1 MKTSSPPVAPDRASA
16 RACTLTNLLV
26 LPGLGS
32 LVAGRRVGWAQA
44 ALALAGLGLFLYGV
58 ARLLR
63 DWLAAGAEPVFEFTP
78 ALGCLLG
85 GLAVSVVAWL
95 WALVTSLQIH
105 REVRAREREATAAA
119 TGSPAIPAAGTH
131 AAENTGKPGS

>member
-1 MKTSSPPVAPDRASA
+1 MKTSSPPAAPDRPSA

-32 LVAGRRVGWAQA
+32 LAAGRKVGWAQA
-44 ALALAGLGLFLYGV
+44 ALALAGVGLFLYGV

-63 DWLAAGAEPVFEFTP
+63 DWLAAGAEPVFEFTL

-105 REVRAREREATAAA
+105 REVRARERESAAA
-119 TGSPAIPAAGTH
+119 AAGSPAVPGPAA
-131 AAENTGKPGS
+131 KPGGDTEESGP

>member
-1 MKTSSPPVAPDRASA
+1 MKTSSPPAAPDRASV
-16 RACTLTNLLV
+16 RAWTLTNLLV

-32 LVAGRRVGWAQA
+32 LAAGRKVGWAQA

-58 ARLLR
+58 GRLLR

-95 WALVTSLQIH
+95 WALVTSVQIH
-105 REVRAREREATAAA
+105 REVRAREREAAAA
-119 TGSPAIPAAGTH
+119 AVGSPAVPGPGATPG
-131 AAENTGKPGS
+131 ESPEKTGP